1 MANLKIEN
9 LSSSQDLD
17 RNARAEVLGGRMSFG
32 WLTPYTE
39 QTSASSPFN
48 ILIGSLNV
56 NNYTLVDPVFH
67 TVNQVE
73 YTKIDIGSAVDSAI
87 TNTVGQSQDGLA
99 S

>member
-1 MANLKIEN
+1 MRNLKIEN
-9 LSSSQDLD
+9 LSLNHDLD
-17 RNARAEVLGGRMSFG
+17 RQACAEVLGGRMSFG

-39 QTSASSPFN
+39 QTSSSSPFN
-48 ILIGSLNV
+48 ILIGELNV

-73 YTKIDIGSAVDSAI
+73 YSRIYIGSAVDSTI
-87 TNTVGQSQDGLA
+87 TNTVGQSQDGQA

>member
-9 LSSSQDLD
+9 LSLSRELD
-17 RNARAEVLGGRMSFG
+17 RQARTKVFGGRMSFG

-39 QTSASSPFN
+39 QTSSSSPFN
-48 ILIGSLNV
+48 ILIGVLNV

-73 YTKIDIGSAVDSAI
+73 YTKIDIGSAVDSSI
-87 TNTVGQSQDGLA
+87 TNTVGQLQDGQA

>member
-1 MANLKIEN
+1 MATLKIEN
-9 LSSSQDLD
+9 LSLRQELD
-17 RNARAEVLGGRMSFG
+17 RQARTQVFGGRMSFG

-48 ILIGSLNV
+48 ILIGAVNV

-73 YTKIDIGSAVDSAI
+73 YTRIDIGSAVDSSI
-87 TNTVGQSQDGLA
+87 TNTVGQSQDGRA